1 MTIRSVI
8 NDACLPVQ
16 KDGHPVYC
24 ISDKCS
30 LSKKTVE
37 HLEAT
42 WKHKEENRHKQES
55 IQTEPLLIVIAYPP
69 GLPICKNICWFH
81 V

>member
-1 MTIRSVI
+1 MKI
-8 NDACLPVQ
+8 
-16 KDGHPVYC
+16 
-24 ISDKCS
+24 
-30 LSKKTVE
+30 VE

-42 WKHKEENRHKQES
+42 WKHKEENRHKQEF
-55 IQTEPLLIVIAYPP
+55 IQTEPLLIVTAYPP